1 MNSNSNPFPYTGG
14 EIMNPYE
21 YTEVELPF
29 IEQLKTYG
37 YTHIEGSKLEQERN
51 GRGSIVLEGRL
62 ASSIRKLNEW
72 ISDSNL
78 QKVVKQLVSL
88 QAEDLWNANKTVF
101 DWLFGQGMSVLQD
114 LGGGKKNQTVRLFD
128 FEIANHN
135 EFLVVNQIS
144 YTNAN
149 GTIRPDIVIY
159 INGLPL
165 VLVECKSPKLKW
177 DKQLP
182 EGVRQFDRY
191 QETNERIFWY
201 NQMLIVTS
209 RDRAR
214 VGTIFARAQHYG
226 LWKDPYPLNADE
238 VGSNR
243 AQDIMVAGM
252 LRKEAILDLMLNF
265 IVFDGKVKKLARYQQ
280 YRAVNKA
287 IDRIR
292 TELKP
297 SLRGGVVWHT
307 QGSGKSL
314 TMVYLAMKLRRVSSL
329 ENPMLVIVTDRQD
342 LDDQI
347 TKTFQ
352 NCGLPNPTQAVSV
365 ADLKNQLGRGPGT
378 TVMTLIQKFQ
388 GAEDKEGNQIL
399 PIISEKENI
408 IVMTDESHRSQYK
421 GLAMNMRKALPNATF
436 IGFTGTPIDKEK
448 RSTTGKFGSYIDKY
462 TIEQAVEDGATVP
475 IYYESRLPKV
485 HMKGDTLDELF
496 DRVFFDYDEETRE
509 KIKQKHVKEDVILT
523 SPERMEE
530 IALDIARHFESHILA
545 NGYKAQVVA
554 VSRLAAVKYK
564 ELINQYAAGQ
574 FETAVIF
581 SPGHNDNQELREHH
595 ITKEK
600 EKELINRFKRPFAE
614 DKLAMLIVCD
624 KLLTGFDAPIE
635 QVMYLDKPLR
645 EHNLLQ
651 AIARTNRK
659 YDDNKT
665 YGLIVDYFGVSRFL
679 DQALEIF
686 SASDVKG
693 ALHSI
698 DEEMP
703 RLEQRNRSAMRF
715 FDGLRKTQR
724 EESVLRLADEDVR
737 TEFDIA
743 YKRFAESMDK
753 VMPSPKAEKFTGDL
767 KYLGEIR
774 QLAKSRFS
782 IEDGMDISD
791 CGEKVRQLIYKHLQ
805 SEGIVVRDPISILDA
820 SIKEELEEYVLPETK
835 AAQMEHAIKR
845 EISIRMDEDEVF
857 YTSLKQKLEDLLERF
872 KERQMSIYELLEKLH
887 EAREDIL
894 QKVDG
899 QTKSGLSSE
908 QEPYYNKLLEVFD
921 GQKEEAELKEI
932 AVEIHQFVEE
942 RVSPISD
949 WTSKTDFKRKLNADL
964 KIKLLK
970 RKMSMSDASML
981 VGYFTALAEVQFG

>member
-1 MNSNSNPFPYTGG
+1 M
-14 EIMNPYE
+14 EAYE

-29 IEQLKTYG
+29 IDQLVSYG
-37 YTHIEGSKLEQERN
+37 YEYLEGKKLDFERK

-62 ASSIRKLNEW
+62 AESIRRLNDW
-72 ISDSNL
+72 ISDSNVE
-78 QKVVKQLVSL
+78 KAVKQLVTIQSV
-88 QAEDLWNANKTVF
+88 DLWDANNKMF
-101 DWLFGQGMSVLQD
+101 EWLFGQGISVLQD

-128 FEIANHN
+128 FDKVDRN

-214 VGTIFARAQHYG
+214 VGTILARPQHYG
-226 LWKDPYPLNADE
+226 LWKDPYPFTIED
-238 VGSNR
+238 VGINR
-243 AQDIMVAGM
+243 SQDIMVAGM
-252 LRKEAILDLMLNF
+252 LRKEAILDLMRNF

-280 YRAVNKA
+280 YRAVNKG
-287 IDRIR
+287 IHRIM
-292 TELKP
+292 TEKKP

-314 TMVYLAMKLRRVSSL
+314 TMVYMAMKLRRVASL

-352 NCGLPNPTQAVSV
+352 NCGFPDPTQATSV
-365 ADLKNQLGRGPGT
+365 ADLKGQLGKGPGT

-388 GAEDKEGNQIL
+388 GSEDKEGNQIF
-399 PIISEKENI
+399 PIISEEENI

-485 HMKGDTLDELF
+485 HMKGDSLDELF
-496 DRVFFDYDEETRE
+496 DRAFFDYDEDTRE
-509 KIKQKHVKEDVILT
+509 KIKQKHVNEALILT
-523 SPERMEE
+523 APERMDE
-530 IALDIARHFESHILA
+530 IALDIARHFESHILV

-554 VSRLAAVKYK
+554 VSRAAAVKYK
-564 ELINQYAAGQ
+564 KLIDQYAKGQ

-581 SPGHNDNQELREHH
+581 SAGQNDEKELREHH
-595 ITKEK
+595 INKDE
-600 EKELINRFKRPFAE
+600 EKELIRRFKKPFSE

-624 KLLTGFDAPIE
+624 KLLTGFDAPVE

-651 AIARTNRK
+651 AIARTNRR
-659 YDDNKT
+659 YDKNKT

-693 ALHSI
+693 ALQSI
-698 DEEMP
+698 DEEIP
-703 RLEQRNRSAMRF
+703 RLEQRHRSAVRF
-715 FDGLRKTQR
+715 FDGLNKSQR
-724 EESVLRLADEDVR
+724 EESILRLADEDVR
-737 TEFDIA
+737 ADFELA

-753 VMPSPKAEKFTGDL
+753 VMPSPKAEPFVGDI
-767 KYLGEIR
+767 KHLGLIR

-782 IEDGMDISD
+782 IDDGLDISD
-791 CGEKVRQLIYKHLQ
+791 CGEKVRHLVYKHLQ
-805 SEGIVVRDPISILDA
+805 SNGIQVRDPISILDA
-820 SIKEELEEYVLPETK
+820 SFKEEVEDNVLPETR
-835 AAQMEHAIKR
+835 AAQIEHAIKR
-845 EISIRMDEDEVF
+845 EISIRMEEDEVF
-857 YTSLKQKLEDLLERF
+857 YTSLKQKVEDLLERF
-872 KERQMSIYELLEKLH
+872 KERQLDIYELLDKLYST
-887 EAREDIL
+887 REEML
-894 QKVDG
+894 SKVKG
-899 QTKSGLSSE
+899 KTKSGLKSE
-908 QEPYYNKLLEVFD
+908 EEPYFNKLLEVFE
-921 GQKEEAELKEI
+921 GQKKVEELKQM
-932 AVEIHQFVEE
+932 AVEVHQFIED
-942 RVSPISD
+942 RVASIPD
-949 WTSKTDFKRKLNADL
+949 WTAKTDFKRKLNADL
-964 KIKLLK
+964 KIILLK
-970 RKMSMSDASML
+970 KRMPMSDAAML
-981 VGYFTALAEVQFG
+981 VGYFTALAEVQYR